1 MEQLRNNARLI
12 FGLGFP
18 ATIGLIVLSGPLSD
32 VYLGPRFH
40 VHTGL
45 VMAISAAVMFFSGLR
60 ASYFEQAF
68 EIALKTRAI
77 AVNTVIRLVLVI
89 VPSFSLIAK
98 YGAVGAAMAVLISET
113 IGLVVSIVWANRVMR
128 VPIPWDS
135 WAKIIAATGAMV
147 AVLVLIPGKAT
158 VLGLVLAIVAGVV
171 IYGGAIILMHVRGLR
186 MYVGTFSPAWYRST
200 R

>member
-1 MEQLRNNARLI
+1 
-12 FGLGFP
+12 
-18 ATIGLIVLSGPLSD
+18 
-32 VYLGPRFH
+32 
-40 VHTGL
+40 
-45 VMAISAAVMFFSGLR
+45 MAISAAVMFFSGLR

-113 IGLVVSIVWANRVMR
+113 IGLVVSIVWANRVMP